1 MVYSWEADLDRDLDL
16 EREPDLERERERCSG
31 DFEPL
36 FSARGDG
43 EREADLARSSF
54 PFSAGDAERLRDFL
68 LVDFSFDR
76 PREPRSDFTLE
87 VLLERD
93 SRSPEPERDL
103 LRDFCVRERERERDL
118 RERDLLEGD
127 LERDLRPDLERDF

>member
-1 MVYSWEADLDRDLDL
+1 MVQSWEADLDRDLDL
-16 EREPDLERERERCSG
+16 EREPDLERERRSG

-36 FSARGDG
+36 LLAGGDG
-43 EREADLARSSF
+43 EREADLARCSSF

-68 LVDFSFDR
+68 LMDFSFDR

-93 SRSPEPERDL
+93 WRSPERERDL
-103 LRDFCVRERERERDL
+103 LRDFCV

-127 LERDLRPDLERDF
+127 LERDLRPDLERDL